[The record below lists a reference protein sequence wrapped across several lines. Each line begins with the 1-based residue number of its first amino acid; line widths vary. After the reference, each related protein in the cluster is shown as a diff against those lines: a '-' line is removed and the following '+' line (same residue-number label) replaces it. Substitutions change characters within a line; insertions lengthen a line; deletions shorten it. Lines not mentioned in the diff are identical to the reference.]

1 MHQADT
7 AIFSVGLVIRGRSF
21 YRVDGIEFCRWNQ
34 KQHRSLAGGRRRDR
48 AEVRHRLHWTE
59 HGVASLRMDVNET
72 AQALIGVAA
81 PEHRD
86 MLQAAWREL
95 QSNRPEQ
102 GDERWNIFI
111 TRALVRA

>member
-1 MHQADT
+1 M
-7 AIFSVGLVIRGRSF
+7 GLVYPGRSF

-34 KQHRSLAGGRRRDR
+34 SNIVPTLPAGGVVTGLRSDTDYI
-48 AEVRHRLHWTE
+48 VTE
-59 HGVASLRMDVNET
+59 HGVASLRNKDVNET

-95 QSNRPEQ
+95 QK
-102 GDERWNIFI
+102 
-111 TRALVRA
+111 